1 MGLFKGISK
10 TLKSV
15 LKVAAPI
22 AYFTRNIPRDLGRMA
37 KGDPL
42 KFALLVGAAAL
53 TGGAAAGLAGGTA
66 AAGAGAAGGA
76 AASGAATGAAG
87 AGAATAAGAGAG
99 AATASTTAA
108 LKTAALAAGTAATY
122 RSGVQEERA
131 LHAAEKQEK
140 ASKVGE
146 AIETAEYNKKVSQA
160 NERAYQRNRAA
171 LLSARKQYTGTSST
185 SGVRLGK
192 TSDETDLYKLG

>member
-1 MGLFKGISK
+1 MGLFKGIGK
-10 TLKSV
+10 ALKKA
-15 LKVAAPI
+15 LKVINPI
-22 AYFTRNIPRDLGRMA
+22 TYYTRNVFRDTTRLLRN
-37 KGDPL
+37 DPL
-42 KFALLVGAAAL
+42 KFAMLVGAAAL

-99 AATASTTAA
+99 AATASTMAA

-171 LLSARKQYTGTSST
+171 LLSARKQYTGTSNT

>member
-1 MGLFKGISK
+1 MGLFKGIGK
-10 TLKSV
+10 TLKKA
-15 LKVAAPI
+15 LKVINPI
-22 AYFTRNIPRDLGRMA
+22 TYYTRNIFRDTTRLLRH
-37 KGDPL
+37 DPL
-42 KFALLVGAAAL
+42 KFAMLVGAAAL

-87 AGAATAAGAGAG
+87 AGAATA
-99 AATASTTAA
+99 STMAA

>member
-1 MGLFKGISK
+1 MGLLKGGILGGK
-10 TLKSV
+10 TLKKI

-22 AYFTRNIPRDLGRMA
+22 AYAFRNVPRDLGRMA

-42 KFALLVGAAAL
+42 KFAMLVGAAAL

-76 AASGAATGAAG
+76 AASGAT
-87 AGAATAAGAGAG
+87 
-99 AATASTTAA
+99 TASTMAA

-131 LHAAEKQEK
+131 LNEAAKKEKE
-140 ASKVGE
+140 SKIGE
-146 AIETAEYNKKVSQA
+146 AVETAEYNKKVAAA

>member
-1 MGLFKGISK
+1 MGLFKGITK
-10 TLKSV
+10 TLKKV
-15 LKVAAPI
+15 LLVNPVAKAL
-22 AYFTRNIPRDLGRMA
+22 RNVPRDLGRMA
-37 KGDPL
+37 KDDPL
-42 KFALLVGAAAL
+42 KFAIIVGASAL

-76 AASGAATGAAG
+76 AASGAAG

-99 AATASTTAA
+99 AATASTMAA

-192 TSDETDLYKLG
+192 TSDETDLYRLG